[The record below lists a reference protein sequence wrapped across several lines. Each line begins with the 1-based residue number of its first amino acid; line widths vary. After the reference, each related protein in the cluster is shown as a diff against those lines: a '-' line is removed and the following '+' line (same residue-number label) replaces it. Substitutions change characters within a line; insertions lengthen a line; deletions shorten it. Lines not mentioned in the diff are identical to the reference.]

1 MCIRDR
7 ESSLPR
13 LREMLG
19 QHGFQL
25 AHADVGQQ
33 HAPPS
38 RGGGSSADG
47 GTGDAA
53 EPATEAPRTVRMTA
67 RGLVD
72 AYA

>member
-1 MCIRDR
+1 
-7 ESSLPR
+7 
-13 LREMLG
+13 MLG

-38 RGGGSSADG
+38 HG
-47 GTGDAA
+47 GTAQHGESAADTSDAA
-53 EPATEAPRTVRMTA
+53 AETPRTVRMTA